1 MRDVTHGW
9 WRPVSIVLLIA
20 TVGIGA
26 VQRPAK
32 SGALDLGGTSW
43 QLVKFASSDGKA
55 LVPDD
60 RTKYTI
66 GFAADG
72 SLAAR
77 IDCNRGRGTWKS
89 PAPNQ
94 LQLGPLA
101 LTRAV
106 CPPGS
111 LHDHIVKRWSSIR
124 TYVVKDGHLFLS
136 LAGDGGV
143 RAGTAGQGS
152 FAVGLRLEPAHAMT
166 AVSPEADITWVW
178 CPQISSM
185 AASS

>member
-1 MRDVTHGW
+1 MRDVTHDW
-9 WRPVSIVLLIA
+9 WRPFSIVLLVA
-20 TVGIGA
+20 TFGIGGG
-26 VQRPAK
+26 QRPTNSA
-32 SGALDLGGTSW
+32 APDLGGTSW
-43 QLVKFASSDGKA
+43 QLVKFESSDGKA

-66 GFAADG
+66 AFAADG

-101 LTRAV
+101 LTRAI

-124 TYVVKDGHLFLS
+124 SYVVKDGHLFLS
-136 LAGDGGV
+136 LAVDGG
-143 RAGTAGQGS
+143 TYE
-152 FAVGLRLEPAHAMT
+152 LEPLAKGT
-166 AVSPEADITWVW
+166 SL
-178 CPQISSM
+178 
-185 AASS
+185 

>member
-1 MRDVTHGW
+1 MRHLTRCW
-9 WRPVSIVLLIA
+9 WRPGSVVLLMITA
-20 TVGIGA
+20 GIGA

-32 SGALDLGGTSW
+32 GGAPDLGGTSW
-43 QLVKFASSDGKA
+43 QLVKFESSDGKA

-66 GFAADG
+66 AFTADG

-94 LQLGPLA
+94 LQLGSLA

-136 LAGDGGV
+136 LVGDGGMYE
-143 RAGTAGQGS
+143 
-152 FAVGLRLEPAHAMT
+152 LEPLKK
-166 AVSPEADITWVW
+166 
-178 CPQISSM
+178 
-185 AASS
+185 